1 VVVQQEGSET
11 RGAGATGAETRR
23 RILAVALELFAAQGY
38 AGTSIRDITE
48 RMGLTKAAVYYH
60 FASKEQI
67 LDAVTE
73 PLRADFAALGEMAA
87 RRPVPAAE
95 EILARLVD
103 ILSRRVALIRTV
115 MADPSAHPGHH
126 RPPEVEE
133 HLDRIAAAIATDRS
147 GPALVRA
154 RCALGAAQVGAF
166 TTVARAAAARPE
178 ANRPLDADRTERIL
192 AGTEHLLSADER
204 VEIVAAA
211 LRALG

>member
-1 VVVQQEGSET
+1 VVVQEDRGDGGA
-11 RGAGATGAETRR
+11 RGAGTSGAETRL

-48 RMGLTKAAVYYH
+48 RMGLTKAALYYH

-73 PLRADFAALGEMAA
+73 PLRADFAALGELAA
-87 RRPVPAAE
+87 RRPVPPAAV
-95 EILARLVD
+95 ILARLVD

-115 MADPSAHPGHH
+115 MADPSAHPRHH
-126 RPPEVEE
+126 PKPEVQEL
-133 HLDRIAAAIATDRS
+133 LDAIAAAIAVDRS

-154 RCALGAAQVGAF
+154 RCALGAAQFGAF
-166 TTVARAAAARPE
+166 ATAAASAHPE
-178 ANRPLDADRTERIL
+178 GAPLDAAGTNRIL
-192 AGTEHLLSADER
+192 SGTDHLLRAGER
-204 VEIVAAA
+204 LEIVAAA